1 MGMIEDAVLTE
12 RVPFVRR
19 LFADHAGNQARH
31 GFQEDECGK
40 LSAREHVVA
49 DGDLLRRQSLDEPFV
64 DPLVAPTDEG
74 QGHLSC
80 ELANELLVE
89 PAPGG

>member
-1 MGMIEDAVLTE
+1 MGMIEDAVLAE
-12 RVPFVRR
+12 RVLFVRR

-31 GFQEDECGK
+31 RFEEDECGK
-40 LSAREHVVA
+40 LSAREHVVP
-49 DGDLLRRQSLDEPFV
+49 DGDLFRRQPLDEPFV

-74 QGHLSC
+74 QRRLRG
-80 ELANELLVE
+80 ELANERLVE